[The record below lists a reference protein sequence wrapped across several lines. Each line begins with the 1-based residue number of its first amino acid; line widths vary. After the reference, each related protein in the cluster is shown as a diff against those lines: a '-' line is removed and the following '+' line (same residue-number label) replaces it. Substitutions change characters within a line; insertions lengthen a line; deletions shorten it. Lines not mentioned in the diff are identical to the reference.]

1 MFKTLA
7 VTVSL
12 ALFPVLTLAAPAAAE
27 NTDTASG
34 SQQWNVPYAE
44 KRAALTLKGDVD
56 VGRKAYQTDCES
68 CHLPTAGGNPDG
80 SIPQLAGQHTTVV
93 IKQLADIRAGLRE
106 NPTMYPF
113 AMQLA
118 DAQAMADV
126 AAYIETLCIPRG
138 AGQYEAPDAAKQ
150 IAYGKKLFEKDCT
163 LCHQPSGDGVKEKF
177 YPVLAGQ
184 HYAYLLRQL
193 GDIRDG
199 RRGNAHPVMVKVVAK
214 LDDKQLV
221 AISAYQASLASQARG
236 WTRYPRLCSAE

>member
-12 ALFPVLTLAAPAAAE
+12 AFFPVLTLAAPAAAE
-27 NTDTASG
+27 NTGTASG
-34 SQQWNVPYAE
+34 SQQWNTPYAE

-56 VGRKAYQTDCES
+56 AGREAYQADCAS
-68 CHLPTAGGNPDG
+68 CHQPTAGGNPDG

-113 AMQLA
+113 AMQLT

-150 IAYGKKLFEKDCT
+150 IAYGKMLFDKDCT

-193 GDIRDG
+193 VDIRDG
-199 RRGNAHPVMVKVVAK
+199 RRGNAHPAMVKVVAK
-214 LDDKQLV
+214 LDDPQLV
-221 AISAYQASLASQARG
+221 AISAYQASLASRPRG
-236 WTRYPRLCSAE
+236 WTRNPHFCPAQ